1 MRESNKTCYHVG
13 MGDVGRMLV
22 FLGGLLLVLGI
33 VFMLAGK
40 VNLPIGRLPGDFVY
54 RGKHTTFYFPLVTS
68 ILLSIILSVVLYLVN
83 RMR

>member
-1 MRESNKTCYHVG
+1 MYSSV

-22 FLGGLLLVLGI
+22 FVGGLLLVVGLVL
-33 VFMLAGK
+33 VFAGK

-54 RGKHTTFYFPLVTS
+54 RGKNTTFYFPLMTS
-68 ILLSIILSVVLYLVN
+68 ILLSVILSLVLYIVN